1 MYMSGYRFV
10 YLDSQKWCYA

>member
-1 MYMSGYRFV
+1 MSGYRFV